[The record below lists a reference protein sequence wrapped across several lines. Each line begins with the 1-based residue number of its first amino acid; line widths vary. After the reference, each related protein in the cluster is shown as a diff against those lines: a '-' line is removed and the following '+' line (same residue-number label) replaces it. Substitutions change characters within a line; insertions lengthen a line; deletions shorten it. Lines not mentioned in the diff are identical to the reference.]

1 MILYKEKQKKS
12 GKNIIKRK
20 ANSSDHRININGY
33 FTHTHRRAHTN
44 TDNTHLH
51 QQQSVVAKT

>member
-12 GKNIIKRK
+12 GKKIIKRK

-33 FTHTHRRAHTN
+33 FTHTHRHAHT
-44 TDNTHLH
+44 NTHLH